1 MLTASELA
9 ATLGVSKGRVSQ
21 YVSERKLDGCFD
33 GEGRGRRFDLAKC
46 AAALGRTLDPG
57 QMMGNGASTRKALR
71 GLAFDGGE
79 AIAPPVPE
87 SSGRSK
93 TDGELPSGDAARY
106 EMARTQKAEEEV
118 RRLRRDNELN
128 EGTLVKA
135 SEVERQ
141 LARIVA
147 QELAEFETVLRDGA
161 RKVADRMG
169 VDFKAVRQ
177 ALVETWRAHREG
189 RVAALSAEAEAAAMT
204 DAEIAADI

>member
-71 GLAFDGGE
+71 GLAFEGGE

-87 SSGRSK
+87 SPGRSK
-93 TDGELPSGDAARY
+93 MDGELPSGDAARY
-106 EMARTQKAEEEV
+106 ELARTQKAEEEV

-141 LARIVA
+141 VARIVA
-147 QELAEFETVLRDGA
+147 QEIAEVETVLRDGA

-169 VDFKAVRQ
+169 
-177 ALVETWRAHREG
+177 ETWRAHREG

-204 DAEIAADI
+204 DAEIASDI

>member
-9 ATLGVSKGRVSQ
+9 TTLGVSKARVSQ

-33 GEGRGRRFDLAKC
+33 GDGRNRRFDLAKC
-46 AAALGRTLDPG
+46 AAALGRALDAG
-57 QMMGNGASTRKALR
+57 QMMGNGASTRRALR
-71 GLAFDGGE
+71 SLDLE
-79 AIAPPVPE
+79 AIDPGPATPPAPPVRPKAD
-87 SSGRSK
+87 S
-93 TDGELPSGDAARY
+93 ELPSGDTARY
-106 EMARTQKAEEEV
+106 ELAKTQKAEEEV

-135 SEVERQ
+135 TEVERQ
-141 LARIVA
+141 VARIVA
-147 QELAEFETVLRDGA
+147 QEIAEFETVLRDGA
-161 RKVADRMG
+161 RKVADRLG

-204 DAEIAADI
+204 DAEIASDI

>member
-9 ATLGVSKGRVSQ
+9 ETLGVSKGRVSQ

-33 GEGRGRRFDLAKC
+33 GEGRARRFDLAKC
-46 AAALGRTLDPG
+46 AAALGRKLDPG
-57 QMMGNGASTRKALR
+57 QMMGNGAQTRKALR
-71 GLAFDGGE
+71 DLASEGAQAAGPAAGGL
-79 AIAPPVPE
+79 
-87 SSGRSK
+87 SGRSHM
-93 TDGELPSGDAARY
+93 DGELPTGDAARY
-106 EMARTQKAEEEV
+106 ELARTQKAEEEV

-141 LARIVA
+141 VARIVA
-147 QELAEFETVLRDGA
+147 QEIAEFETVLRDGA

-169 VDFKAVRQ
+169 VDFKGVRQ